1 MILDYVAII
10 LSLPLV
16 YLLFRFSSRP
26 TYKMLIAF
34 LALSIAYFIAI
45 NYLYIITL
53 YSTLRIILLY
63 SIACYFILSFIFQ
76 NNVYQYYDVVGLTVG
91 WDEFKIPLILWE
103 FSDDFSFIS
112 ILGIPIWRPFSY
124 ISKLRNSYNKIDL
137 VEYEKTQN
145 SIPNSITTE
154 SQIQVTGC
162 KFNKLV
168 REDTKEKYGN
178 CYLVFFGPLRITKF
192 IGYADRSLLKVKL
205 VRGSQDSYNVSYI
218 SMLGWA
224 PKLNQKDSYDLFGK
238 FSPIPTEDKP
248 IPGIYIRAIRKH
260 SKGFSPNLFIHWLS
274 IVIYLL
280 LSIILFSILKFN
292 APALYSN
299 NLSIN
304 GNMAQSIAEKKSSL
318 LNDVHTKPNNSK
330 IQVMKGIVTKVD
342 FGSHT
347 GYITVKNSKK
357 EMIFFG
363 NANMNISGKFK
374 SIPSVDYKVIIYYR
388 KTKSKDTPY
397 IITKLINL
405 TKSPY

>member
-1 MILDYVAII
+1 M
-10 LSLPLV
+10 
-16 YLLFRFSSRP
+16 
-26 TYKMLIAF
+26 
-34 LALSIAYFIAI
+34 
-45 NYLYIITL
+45 
-53 YSTLRIILLY
+53 
-63 SIACYFILSFIFQ
+63 
-76 NNVYQYYDVVGLTVG
+76 VGLTVG

>member
-1 MILDYVAII
+1 M
-10 LSLPLV
+10 
-16 YLLFRFSSRP
+16 
-26 TYKMLIAF
+26 
-34 LALSIAYFIAI
+34 
-45 NYLYIITL
+45 
-53 YSTLRIILLY
+53 
-63 SIACYFILSFIFQ
+63 
-76 NNVYQYYDVVGLTVG
+76 
-91 WDEFKIPLILWE
+91 
-103 FSDDFSFIS
+103 
-112 ILGIPIWRPFSY
+112 
-124 ISKLRNSYNKIDL
+124 
-137 VEYEKTQN
+137 
-145 SIPNSITTE
+145 
-154 SQIQVTGC
+154 
-162 KFNKLV
+162 
-168 REDTKEKYGN
+168 
-178 CYLVFFGPLRITKF
+178 VFFGPLRITKF